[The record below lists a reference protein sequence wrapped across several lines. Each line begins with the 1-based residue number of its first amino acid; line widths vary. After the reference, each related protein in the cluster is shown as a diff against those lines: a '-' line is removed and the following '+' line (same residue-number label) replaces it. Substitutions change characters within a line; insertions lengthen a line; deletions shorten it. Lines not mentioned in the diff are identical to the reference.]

1 MADQRTKRTF
11 PLRTQ
16 ATALLLASFGA
27 ALAVG
32 CGSGSNP
39 QPIPSNSPVTITTAT
54 PYAQAPVPTIVGAD
68 GVAPGGTPAPG
79 REVTYKMEA
88 GDTVLAIAARFGT
101 SVEAIMKRNNITS
114 PSELKIGQELVIPT
128 TSTVLATT
136 TPVPTATATA
146 APKTTA
152 TATPSATPVRTATP
166 APTATATTD
175 PPPSILTVYTVQKG
189 DNSFDIAG
197 RFGVNVEDLAAAN
210 GKTVAQLASI
220 QIGDELKIPRPR

>member
-1 MADQRTKRTF
+1 MADQRTKRRF
-11 PLRTQ
+11 LLRVQ
-16 ATALLLASFGA
+16 APALLLASFGA
-27 ALAVG
+27 AAVLG
-32 CGSGSNP
+32 CGSGSSP
-39 QPIPSNSPVTITTAT
+39 QPIPANSPVTITTAT
-54 PYAQAPVPTIVGAD
+54 PYAQPPVPTIVNAD
-68 GVAPGGTPAPG
+68 GVAAGGTPAPG
-79 REVTYKMEA
+79 REVTYKMES

-136 TPVPTATATA
+136 TTTPSSTPTPTATARATATPTPTTTTTTPTPTATATA
-146 APKTTA
+146 A
-152 TATPSATPVRTATP
+152 
-166 APTATATTD
+166 

-189 DNSFDIAG
+189 DNSFDVAG
-197 RFGVNVEDLAAAN
+197 RFGVSVEDLAAAN